1 MSLLHLR
8 DLTSGECVPRDSH
21 LIYVNEVVVF
31 CWGAGRGIGV
41 GEHGIS
47 HGCWRHSSHR
57 RMLLGGAE
65 ECTLM
70 GAVTPP
76 GLEGEGVSGLRKN
89 QIRSV
94 SGFIYTCGSCSF

>member
-1 MSLLHLR
+1 MR
-8 DLTSGECVPRDSH
+8 DLTGGECVPRDRH
-21 LIYVNEVVVF
+21 FIYVNEVVAF

-47 HGCWRHSSHR
+47 HGCWRRSSHL

-70 GAVTPP
+70 GDVTPP

-89 QIRSV
+89 QISSV
-94 SGFIYTCGSCSF
+94 SGFIYTCGNCSF